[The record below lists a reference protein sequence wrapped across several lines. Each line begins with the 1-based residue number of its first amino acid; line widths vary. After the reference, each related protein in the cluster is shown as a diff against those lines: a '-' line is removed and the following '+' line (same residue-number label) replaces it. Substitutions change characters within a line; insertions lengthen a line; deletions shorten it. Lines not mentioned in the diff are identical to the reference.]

1 MNLLTLEQGTK
12 LVKLSREILTKFVM
26 NNIFRPKECKEDYM
40 KEKRGCIGY
49 PYPVKALCVAVQE
62 VTVAAAS
69 QDPRFVPISK
79 DEINRI
85 AIEVSVLTTPEE
97 IKIDKRENLPERIR
111 IGTDG
116 IIISRANLSG
126 LLLPQVATEYCMDA
140 ETFLSEACM
149 KAGLPP
155 DSWLLPDVSV
165 ARFQAE
171 VFSEVEPCGEVVKL

>member
-1 MNLLTLEQGTK
+1 MLQGILERDALEAIEKPNLQLHEDVMNLLTLEQGTK

-40 KEKRGCIGY
+40 KEKRGVFVTLNTVIEGQKILRGCIGY

-85 AIEVSVLTTPEE
+85 AIEVS
-97 IKIDKRENLPERIR
+97 
-111 IGTDG
+111 
-116 IIISRANLSG
+116 
-126 LLLPQVATEYCMDA
+126 
-140 ETFLSEACM
+140 
-149 KAGLPP
+149 
-155 DSWLLPDVSV
+155 
-165 ARFQAE
+165 
-171 VFSEVEPCGEVVKL
+171 